1 MFYKLKYGS
10 IFALLNVNKNQ
21 IMKNVIKNSKK
32 GILMVTM
39 FATLLSFANDN
50 SFFTIKNDVKK
61 TSLTLKNVKVGNLL
75 SIIDDNGVIL
85 YKELIQKTGIYTKG
99 FDLTSLPNGK
109 YVFELDKDL
118 EIDTIPFR
126 VTSNTVDF
134 NKETGKTIFKPYF
147 KVNEDVLF
155 ISKLSL
161 NEAPLKVDIYFEN
174 SGSTELMHSEKIE
187 NTKDI
192 QRAFKLTGLEEGS
205 YKVVLY
211 SEGRT
216 FVKYIK

>member
-1 MFYKLKYGS
+1 
-10 IFALLNVNKNQ
+10 
-21 IMKNVIKNSKK
+21 MKNVIKNSKK
-32 GILMVTM
+32 GILMVTL
-39 FATLLSFANDN
+39 FVTVLSFANDN

-99 FDLTSLPNGK
+99 FDLTSLPDGE

-126 VTSNTVDF
+126 VTSSNVVF
-134 NKETGKTIFKPYF
+134 NKENSKTIFKPYF
-147 KVNEDVLF
+147 KVKEDVLF

-161 NEAPLKVDIYFEN
+161 NDAPLKVDIYFVNSKN
-174 SGSTELMHSEKIE
+174 SGSTELMYSEKIE

-192 QRAFKLTGLEEGS
+192 QQAFKLTGLEKGS